1 MENQII
7 VALLFSISNQ
17 TTIVNNASSAVAKK
31 KITRYTVQHRNGER
45 KISSGSS
52 GLTNREPFERLRSAE
67 DVKENQMSSLN

>member
-31 KITRYTVQHRNGER
+31 NTHKIYRAASKWGQKN
-45 KISSGSS
+45 
-52 GLTNREPFERLRSAE
+52 F
-67 DVKENQMSSLN
+67 

>member
-17 TTIVNNASSAVAKK
+17 TTSKQCFQCSGQKK